1 MNERTLSDAQA
12 IVSYLE
18 DHRCSD
24 VHMIDLEG
32 RASWTDCFIIAT
44 VNGVGHLRG
53 SPQYLGSFQ
62 RAGIAVANRQKK
74 PAGDGWE
81 LIDCGDIIVHLMSEE
96 LREFY
101 ALERLCGNFKSPG
114 SLSIFPGRTAG

>member
-44 VNGVGHLRG
+44 VNSVGHLR
-53 SPQYLGSFQ
+53 
-62 RAGIAVANRQKK
+62 
-74 PAGDGWE
+74 E
-81 LIDCGDIIVHLMSEE
+81 
-96 LREFY
+96 
-101 ALERLCGNFKSPG
+101 
-114 SLSIFPGRTAG
+114 

>member
-44 VNGVGHLRG
+44 VNSVGHLRG
-53 SPQYLGSFQ
+53 VVHNIWDLLNERS
-62 RAGIAVANRQKK
+62 IVVANRQKK
-74 PAGDGWE
+74 PVGDGWE

-101 ALERLCGNFKSPG
+101 ALERLWRD
-114 SLSIFPGRTAG
+114 L